1 MVTDFVWIRR
11 EYFALQKRMEKPWT
25 KLASS
30 LLTTVLPHLFTPY
43 PHYAVTGKCQIHV
56 PAAQQQNFY
65 INIFKEEES
74 TLIE

>member
-11 EYFALQKRMEKPWT
+11 EYFALQKSMEKPWT

-43 PHYAVTGKCQIHV
+43 PHYAVTGECQIQV
-56 PAAQQQNFY
+56 PAAQQQNFLY
-65 INIFKEEES
+65 KYF
-74 TLIE
+74 